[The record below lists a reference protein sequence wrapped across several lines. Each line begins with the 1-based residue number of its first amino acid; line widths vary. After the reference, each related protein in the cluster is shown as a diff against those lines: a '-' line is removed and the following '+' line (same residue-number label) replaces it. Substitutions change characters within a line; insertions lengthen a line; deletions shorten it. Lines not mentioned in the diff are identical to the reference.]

1 MRKYIKATP
10 VFLQAFYNNM
20 LWGWFAA
27 LFFLNVVY
35 FKWPKCKLNFCR
47 FLQTIN
53 VDIFLRVKFF
63 FNFDCLKTIPAEV
76 NHCFEHKS
84 TILKLKHFCPD
95 GLDQIFFMN
104 KWAVEYTNWFPKMIF
119 RWFLWTGKILTEY
132 RKPVALFGM
141 LILFLNYL
149 SSKDNV
155 H

>member
-35 FKWPKCKLNFCR
+35 FKWPKCKLDFCR

-95 GLDQIFFMN
+95 GLDQIF
-104 KWAVEYTNWFPKMIF
+104 
-119 RWFLWTGKILTEY
+119 LWTSELWNIPIDFQKWYLDDFCGRAKYLRNTEN
-132 RKPVALFGM
+132 P
-141 LILFLNYL
+141 
-149 SSKDNV
+149 
-155 H
+155 